1 MNNVV
6 KYFNNSE
13 LSINLTSI
21 LILNDQTNEFEPW
34 FIAKEVATLLGYE
47 KTKEAVNRHVD
58 ELDQKILSYNE
69 CKELFGQNIIS
80 DETLEN
86 AEDFRGPINEPP
98 KNTININSQGM
109 KFINESGLY
118 TLIARSD
125 KREARKFQRWVTSEV
140 LPSIR
145 KTGSYNIQPQQLT
158 PSYMIEDRIK
168 RASVWIEEQKQML
181 QLEAEKQQLIADN
194 ENLTQVLTDTSERL
208 THAIKTKAQINDKR
222 TATIMGKLSGQSKK
236 ITRLEN
242 DLTAAND
249 NIKQLETQL
258 DDTYSSLYRDKRV
271 AEIIK
276 GKYEFITYKFNT
288 LKPRVNKALKAI
300 ALVLNEPIKEKP
312 NPMNDTY
319 APILYFT
326 KRVVDQLLDNIEK
339 DHNYLKRFGK

>member
-1 MNNVV
+1 MGDSNLTTVGCATQSSV

-80 DETLEN
+80 GETFEN

-145 KTGSYNIQPQQLT
+145 KTGSYGLPQIDKKQLLQLT
-158 PSYMIEDRIK
+158 IINSKPKSVEQLAAIAELEQLHADEKKALEDELNTVNEQLADMSDELEIAKSEMFTNKQVFEIVRNKFTISYKD
-168 RASVWIEEQKQML
+168 STL
-181 QLEAEKQQLIADN
+181 
-194 ENLTQVLTDTSERL
+194 
-208 THAIKTKAQINDKR
+208 KA
-222 TATIMGKLSGQSKK
+222 KLS
-236 ITRLEN
+236 
-242 DLTAAND
+242 
-249 NIKQLETQL
+249 
-258 DDTYSSLYRDKRV
+258 
-271 AEIIK
+271 
-276 GKYEFITYKFNT
+276 
-288 LKPRVNKALKAI
+288 KALKSI
-300 ALVLNEPIKEKP
+300 STELNEHIFYNKVTVEDIVRTTPY
-312 NPMNDTY
+312 Y
-319 APILYFT
+319 A
-326 KRVVDQLLDNIEK
+326 KRTVNKLLSYLNK
-339 DHNYLKRFGK
+339 DINYLKSIK